1 MNEKIENNKPVNI
14 TLNIG
19 VSFYEEELK
28 ENEWGSSN
36 ISFEIYYSTKNGI
49 MSVNEIGAF
58 GDRTLIN
65 RFQDKRGRGI
75 TLKEMLENVEEISQ
89 MTLKEFREKIGY
101 ALLEGE
107 NNKK

>member
-1 MNEKIENNKPVNI
+1 MKENIENNKPVNI

-19 VSFYEEELK
+19 VSFYEEESK
-28 ENEWGSSN
+28 ENQWGSN
-36 ISFEIYYSTKNGI
+36 DVSFEIYYNTKNGV

-75 TLKEMLENVEEISQ
+75 TLKEMLENIEEISE
-89 MTLKEFREKIGY
+89 MTYKEFRKIVGFS
-101 ALLEGE
+101 LFREGE
-107 NNKK
+107 N